1 MNNKRAQLLQRAV
14 RVLLY
19 AVNLN
24 DLIATR
30 LKITWVQQRQH
41 HRAEE
46 SARERMLSLLN
57 DVK

>member
-41 HRAEE
+41 HRAQE
-46 SARERMLSLLN
+46 SARE
-57 DVK
+57 DVEPPQ